1 VDPRPVIVEFYGI
14 PRLRAG
20 RAELAVSPGSASVV
34 LAEVVARCPGLSDLL
49 TAEGRL
55 SPHYL
60 LSLDGGAFVTTL
72 AEELPAG
79 TRLLILSADP
89 GG

>member
-1 VDPRPVIVEFYGI
+1 VEDEPVIVEFYGI

-20 RAELAVSPGSASVV
+20 RSELAVPPGSAAAV
-34 LAEVVARCPGLSDLL
+34 LGEVVSRCPALSDLV
-49 TAEGRL
+49 TNDGRL
-55 SPHYL
+55 SPNYL
-60 LSLDGGAFVTTL
+60 LSLDGGSFVHTL
-72 AEELPAG
+72 AEDLPAG